1 MNSLLREFAAG
12 FEWSFTRI
20 RPGKERLRT
29 NRIGGKPLTREDHL
43 TPDVSLRLFAQLMW
57 EAAAISAP
65 LLLGVLAVGLI
76 VSVLQV
82 VTQIQEMSLTFI
94 PKLATSIAV
103 LTLAG
108 PWMLD
113 ELVSYST
120 ALIRSIPRMV

>member
-1 MNSLLREFAAG
+1 M
-12 FEWSFTRI
+12 
-20 RPGKERLRT
+20 
-29 NRIGGKPLTREDHL
+29 

-65 LLLGVLAVGLI
+65 LLLAVLAVGLI

-94 PKLATSIAV
+94 PKLVTSIAV

-108 PWMLD
+108 PWMLS
-113 ELVSYST
+113 ELVGYSS